1 MMPKQIAD
9 SEVFLTD
16 QLVLI
21 KTDSVCFMQVQ
32 TQYQFALFNSLSLN
46 QGKNSIEEREYVHC
60 INILLKTNSSN
71 YTETI

>member
-1 MMPKQIAD
+1 
-9 SEVFLTD
+9 
-16 QLVLI
+16 
-21 KTDSVCFMQVQ
+21 MQVQ
-32 TQYQFALFNSLSLN
+32 TQYQFALFNSLSFN